1 MRDAGKFSDQISQHR
16 ISTTNTNT
24 TVTITTTTITTVGQ
38 VDF

>member
-1 MRDAGKFSDQISQHR
+1 MRDAGKLSPHR
-16 ISTTNTNT
+16 ISTTATTNT